1 MLSKAKITFYLAL
14 PYGIFFK
21 FKFIEFLILQQNYNK
36 KTNSIGQKNFWLR
49 QFFTEVRPN

>member
-21 FKFIEFLILQQNYNK
+21 FKFIEFLISQQNYNK
-36 KTNSIGQKNFWLR
+36 KTDSIGQKFFGSDNFSLR
-49 QFFTEVRPN
+49 